1 MPSFATAQF
10 TVELQ
15 PTVTREQLAKIMMDT
30 VGDRIALCEG
40 VDVLGSEGL
49 ASFDDGTLDLYISSQ
64 VSWNFHENFHALC
77 EALAPLAQHP
87 FESSYDSED
96 HGGESITY
104 WGPDPVEVRNYA
116 YRSDLAVMSIAGTK
130 IIREHALALSGPDAQ
145 HIGRNDRATGVTFAL
160 DGGQGGDIEPVVS
173 VCLAYVNDEGLR
185 QSIATQAHLL
195 ATLIAKAKG
204 EQVTG
209 LVSSEERLMPA
220 QMPAP
225 QDLALTHPAKAPDV
239 DDWIKQVALE
249 LVKAGYSVSDV
260 QMLLDKT
267 EAEILAKFNE
277 GASPAAAAAAM
288 PEIESMADQR
298 SSRPRGN

>member
-1 MPSFATAQF
+1 MPSFATAQI
-10 TVELQ
+10 TVDLL
-15 PTVTREQLAKIMMDT
+15 PTVTREQLAKIMKDT
-30 VGDRIALCEG
+30 VGDQIALCEG
-40 VDVLGSEGL
+40 VEVLGSEGL

-64 VSWNFHENFHALC
+64 VSWNFHANFHALC

-116 YRSDLAVMSIAGTK
+116 NRSDLALMAIAGTK
-130 IIREHALALSGPDAQ
+130 IIREHGLALSGPDVQ
-145 HIGRNDRATGVTFAL
+145 HIGRNDRAAGVTFAL
-160 DGGQGGDIEPVVS
+160 DGGTSGDIEPVVS

-204 EQVTG
+204 AQVSG

-225 QDLALTHPAKAPDV
+225 QDRSMIQPTSPQDV
-239 DDWIKQVALE
+239 DDWIKQVTLE

-260 QMLLDKT
+260 QILLD
-267 EAEILAKFNE
+267 EADAEIRTRFNE
-277 GASPAAAAAAM
+277 GASAAETAAAM
-288 PEIESMADQR
+288 PEIEAAANQR
-298 SSRPRGN
+298 IARQRGN